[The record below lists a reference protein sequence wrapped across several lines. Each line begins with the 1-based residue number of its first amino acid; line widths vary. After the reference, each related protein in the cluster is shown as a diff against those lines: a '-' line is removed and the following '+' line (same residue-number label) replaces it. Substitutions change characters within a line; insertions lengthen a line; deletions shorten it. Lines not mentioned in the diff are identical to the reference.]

1 VTKQLAFAMVVYSAL
16 APIAS
21 AQPNSP
27 AQAEALFKRG
37 KELQA
42 SGKLPEACAAF
53 DASQKLDP
61 TVTTRLNQAN
71 CREKNNQLATAWGHF
86 LEAERE
92 ARAMGTTEAKQLQK
106 VASTRAAALEKRVST
121 LQINVPAE
129 VVKLPGFEIW
139 RNRDAIDPASL
150 NTPLPIDG
158 GTYTIAIRSLRS
170 REWTTTIS
178 VANEKDAKSVEV
190 PIIVEDKPVTNP
202 DKPDKPDK
210 KPDTKSDS
218 KLDSKADH
226 EGPITH
232 VDEDRVMEQPT
243 FGPLRYAAIGVAA
256 VGLGGLV
263 FGSLRGMS
271 AQDKQSEAQAL
282 CPDPATP
289 CENAVAATQ
298 LTYDGHTHAT
308 QANLGFAIGGGLV
321 AVGVVLW
328 FVGKPSPRPAPDVAI
343 VPSVDAHSASVSI
356 SGAW

>member
-1 VTKQLAFAMVVYSAL
+1 MTKQLAFAVVLCSAI
-16 APIAS
+16 APTAS
-21 AQPNSP
+21 AQANSP

-42 SGKLPEACAAF
+42 AGKLPEACAAF

-92 ARAMGTTEAKQLQK
+92 ARAMGTPEGKQLQK

-121 LQINVPAE
+121 LQINVPAD

-150 NTPLPIDG
+150 DTPLPIDG

-190 PIIVEDKPVTNP
+190 PIIVEDKPVTPPNI
-202 DKPDKPDK
+202 
-210 KPDTKSDS
+210 KPDTKSDPTTGP
-218 KLDSKADH
+218 
-226 EGPITH
+226 EGPIEQ
-232 VDEDRVMEQPT
+232 VGDDVVMEQPT
-243 FGPLRYAAIGVAA
+243 FGPLRYTAIGVAA

-263 FGSLRGMS
+263 FGSLRGVS
-271 AQDKQSEAQAL
+271 AHDKQTEAQGL

-298 LTYDGHTHAT
+298 LTYDGHAHAT

-328 FVGKPSPRPAPDVAI
+328 FVGKPSPHPAAREVAI
-343 VPSVDAHSASVSI
+343 VPSLDAHSASVSI